1 VGKKKKK
8 KSKLKQS
15 SNVELINSHID
26 SLEIH
31 ITDMFTNLSGH
42 GIKKETL
49 KLLSDSMNNIIQI
62 STVLGSLGY
71 VVQNQGENG
80 SESEDV
86 DEGVV
91 SVGEEGKP
99 CSGSVRDDFHFAFSN
114 NCSNCGIVISTNLAM
129 NNFNLCIDCHSLW
142 LGVRNIKNMEGKS

>member
-1 VGKKKKK
+1 VGSKKKK

-80 SESEDV
+80 SESEDI
-86 DEGVV
+86 DEVV
-91 SVGEEGKP
+91 VTVGEEGKL
-99 CSGSVRDDFHFAFSN
+99 CGGSVRDDFHFGIPN
-114 NCSNCGIVISTNLAM
+114 NCGNCNKVISTFVALTNYGTCL
-129 NNFNLCIDCHSLW
+129 DCFSLW
-142 LGVRNIKNMEGKS
+142 LGTRNLKNMEGKS